1 MSRHIGFAET
11 SRARN
16 VYLQPNGS
24 QELDE
29 YNVPTKHNRGA
40 VAMTNPAFNASDP
53 QSSAVRLGRAT
64 GNAMWSPE
72 LSALNTYPTQN
83 MGVAARDRAAM
94 KEHYGNRWVNGT
106 ITRDEESERYFQ
118 RKRAIEGI
126 YRTRLAE
133 CHAKWRA
140 SIGLLPADLVKEAS
154 QKITDIRMARR
165 QNRMSM
171 ENFRAQVAEV
181 TAARNAAI
189 AKIDPKK
196 LDAYESELESI
207 QDDERAELA
216 EIRREYDRAISANL
230 LPVALRRPPAQ
241 AAPFENRL
249 RNSLGRAAAAS
260 ASGAKGGRSRRQS
273 RQTRRRQTRRQ
284 RR

>member
-29 YNVPTKHNRGA
+29 YNVPTKQNRGA
-40 VAMTNPAFNASDP
+40 VGMMDPRFDASDP

-83 MGVAARDRAAM
+83 MGVAAQERDAM
-94 KEHYGNRWVNGT
+94 KEHYGNRWVNAT
-106 ITRDEESERYFQ
+106 ITRHEESDLYFR

-126 YRTRLAE
+126 YKTRISE

-140 SIGLLPADLVKEAS
+140 EIGALPEDLAKETS
-154 QKITDIRMARR
+154 QKIIALRMARR
-165 QNRMSM
+165 KNSISM
-171 ENFRAQVAEV
+171 ENLRSQTAELI
-181 TAARNAAI
+181 AARDAAI
-189 AKIDPKK
+189 AKINPKK

-230 LPVALRRPPAQ
+230 LPVALRRPREQ
-241 AAPFENRL
+241 AVPFQNRL
-249 RNSLGRAAAAS
+249 AQSLAKGAA
-260 ASGAKGGRSRRQS
+260 ASGAKGGRTRRQS
-273 RQTRRRQTRRQ
+273 RRSRQQTRRQ